1 MLGWDQAMNGDEI
14 FCGVCEVAV
23 EFPSATRAE
32 AGLVLKW
39 RRRGDV
45 WEGLVSRETAD
56 GRLVTEWLPAL
67 VLAPLTSR
75 AG

>member
-1 MLGWDQAMNGDEI
+1 MTGDEV
-14 FCGVCEVAV
+14 FSGVCEVAV
-23 EFPSATRAE
+23 ELPSSSGAE

-39 RRRGDV
+39 RRRGDT

-67 VLAPLTSR
+67 VFVPLTSS